1 MPICPICD
9 DTGVLSSDSTQPRFC
24 YCAAG
29 KQSRRQWEAS
39 ENSGSYKQGAIPRPA
54 GFIDIAELD
63 QVNANVDAMRA
74 SLLGSA
80 TTNQSSS
87 AKHPGVQLL
96 YRVGHTGHEV
106 TMAEAAQLHDLAQ
119 ALEGFLGT
127 LASLGRKNG

>member
-1 MPICPICD
+1 MSICSICD

-39 ENSGSYKQGAIPRPA
+39 DTSGPRQGAIPRPF

-74 SLLGSA
+74 SLLGSP
-80 TTNQSSS
+80 TTAQSSS

-96 YRVGHTGHEV
+96 YRIGHNGHEITAV
-106 TMAEAAQLHDLAQ
+106 EAAQLHALAQ
-119 ALEGFLGT
+119 TLEGFLDN
-127 LASLGRKNG
+127 LSSIGRKKG